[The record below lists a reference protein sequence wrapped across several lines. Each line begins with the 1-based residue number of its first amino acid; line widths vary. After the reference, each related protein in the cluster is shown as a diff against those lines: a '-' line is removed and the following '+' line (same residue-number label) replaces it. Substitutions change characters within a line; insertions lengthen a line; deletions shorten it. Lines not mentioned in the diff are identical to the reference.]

1 MIDALI
7 FGGLLLVG
15 IVIAGVTAGKIIDRS
30 NQNKD
35 FSKNLNWINKVKAEG
50 RMDDPNEMYGISGG
64 GHRGD
69 DDIIMSPIYSCIE
82 GNIYHIDDH
91 S

>member
-1 MIDALI
+1 MLDALI
-7 FGGLLLVG
+7 FGGLLLAV
-15 IVIAGVTAGKIIDRS
+15 IVIGGVTAGQIIDRL

-64 GHRGD
+64 GGHKSWDG
-69 DDIIMSPIYSCIE
+69 SPYPYMLSKWDKWNGI
-82 GNIYHIDDH
+82 N
-91 S
+91 